1 MTVGSLI
8 LRYHSSPLLKT
19 RPDTTTLEFIFAV
32 KVYSRNNGRRENS
45 QSPQGFCKRSFNLH
59 LSSPLETN
67 KIFKVVALS
76 AYRKGIYSS
85 PNSISQQSKHTL
97 VTVSL

>member
-32 KVYSRNNGRRENS
+32 KVYSRNNGGRENS
-45 QSPQGFCKRSFNLH
+45 QSPQGSLV
-59 LSSPLETN
+59 SS
-67 KIFKVVALS
+67 
-76 AYRKGIYSS
+76 
-85 PNSISQQSKHTL
+85 
-97 VTVSL
+97 